1 MNTMKSI
8 LAASA
13 VTIAMSFA
21 YTTPAHAGNKQPK
34 STKSQSKS
42 KPTKS
47 SADGSKGK
55 SSPKKESFASANKGG
70 AKGKAPIESQ
80 LVRPT
85 TSRDTRRD
93 AGVFKTP
100 SGLSSGSSNGSTS
113 ATGRD
118 TRRDAGVF
126 KTPSGLSSVS
136 STGSTSATGRD
147 TRRDAGVFKTPSGLS
162 SGTPTGSTS
171 ATGRDTRRD
180 AGVFKT
186 PSGLSSGT
194 STGSTSASTTEPRV
208 VGQNSSRG
216 AIDSAGNPR
225 QKVVLD
231 SQTKANTLANSQTN
245 FPKDPQ
251 TGKRQL
257 PK

>member
-126 KTPSGLSSVS
+126 KTPSGLSS
-136 STGSTSATGRD
+136 
-147 TRRDAGVFKTPSGLS
+147 
-162 SGTPTGSTS
+162 GTPTGSTS